1 MTATRGPDL
10 EVSPREPGAWN
21 GPVTSY
27 YLLVGATGLLLSIGL
42 VMVLSSS
49 TVDSLTA
56 SKGATPYSVFLDQAK
71 FALIGLPIAWLASRL
86 PVRFYKAIAWPALA
100 TAVVLQLMVFTPLGI
115 ETNGNRNWIGIGTFT
130 MQPSEVLKLALA
142 VWLASVLATKRALLD
157 RWLHVIVPGL
167 VVAMGV
173 IGLVLLGDDLGTA
186 LILLVLVA
194 GAMFIAGVPLRMFA
208 VAGVLAAVVVVNLA
222 QSSDSRVT
230 RITAFFSANC
240 DTQKECYQTERGLY
254 ALASG
259 GLTGEGLGASRQKWS
274 GLPEAHNDF
283 IFAIIGEE
291 LGLLGTVLVL
301 VLLAILAVAMVRV
314 IRRHADPF
322 VQIATAGI
330 AAWVLGQALVNV
342 AVVIGLLPVVGL
354 PLPLVS
360 AGGSALITTLVA
372 LGVVISFARSEPG
385 AAEALRARP
394 GAVQRSLAVIGR
406 SRGADRGGPTQRP
419 RGDGR
424 G

>member
-10 EVSPREPGAWN
+10 EVSPREPGTWN

-27 YLLVGATGLLLSIGL
+27 YLLIGATGLLLSIGL

-56 SKGATPYSVFLDQAK
+56 SKGATPYSVFLSQAQ

-100 TAVVLQLMVFTPLGI
+100 VAVALQLLVFTSLGI
-115 ETNGNRNWIGIGTFT
+115 KANGNRNWIGIGSFT
-130 MQPSEVLKLALA
+130 MQPSEVLKLSLA
-142 VWLASVLATKRALLD
+142 VWLASVLATKRALLH

-186 LILLVLVA
+186 LIMLVLVA

-208 VAGVLAAVVVVNLA
+208 VAGVLAGVVVVNLA
-222 QSSDSRVT
+222 QSTSTRVT
-230 RITAFFSANC
+230 RITTFFSEDC
-240 DTQKECYQTERGLY
+240 DKLGPCYQTTRGLY

-259 GLTGEGLGASRQKWS
+259 GLTGEGLGESRQKWS
-274 GLPEAHNDF
+274 GLPEGHNDF
-283 IFAIIGEE
+283 IFAVIGEE

-301 VLLAILAVAMVRV
+301 VLFAILAVAMVRV

-322 VQIATAGI
+322 AQIATAGI
-330 AAWVLGQALVNV
+330 ASWILGQALVNI

-372 LGVVISFARSEPG
+372 LGVVVSFARSEPG

-394 GAVQRSLAVIGR
+394 GAVQRSLAVIGGA
-406 SRGADRGGPTQRP
+406 RGADRGVPTRRP
-419 RGDGR
+419 KGDGR